1 MKHHLRLL
9 AAFAVVL
16 LGFAPLVP
24 AQTVAGAPTTID
36 YQGKAL
42 DSVGS
47 PLANTTPTNF
57 EMRFR
62 IYDAQEGGTVI
73 WSEKQ
78 VVTVSKGLFSVRL
91 GEGTALSPAEGS
103 VAQTAL
109 ADAFA
114 ATARFLGV
122 TIVISGQTPTEILP
136 RLAFLA
142 TPYAFVA
149 SKSVSAER
157 LLLNPSATAPA
168 SALSLS
174 QINYV
179 TQEISANALTLN
191 DQARTYLVNPASA
204 SHLVVNLPGAITSR
218 REYSVMKKDNFFATV
233 TVQVPV
239 GGSLNGVVNGI
250 VRLKVRGEG
259 VVVQNTGN
267 NDWWII
273 SDTRDRTPPGTI
285 VAYGSNGDTAPPGWA
300 WCNGTS
306 QARTDVNYVDLF
318 AAIGTVWGTANA
330 TSFTLPDLRGLML
343 RGKDANRGQDPDRNS
358 RTASA
363 AGSATGDS
371 VGSFQDFA
379 VQTHAH
385 AFSGSGTTAAAGNHN
400 HGVNANQHDA
410 NYFGAD
416 VWGLVTR
423 SRTGSG
429 DVTPNGGDSGGRGI
443 EQAVFMQPQGIP
455 YSGDHTHSFSFSSTT
470 SAAGGNETRP
480 KNVSVNYIIKL

>member
-16 LGFAPLVP
+16 LGFAPRVP

-57 EMRFR
+57 EIRFR

-78 VVTVSKGLFSVRL
+78 IVTVSKGLFSVRL

-142 TPYAFVA
+142 TPYAYVA

-179 TQEISANALTLN
+179 TQEAPV
-191 DQARTYLVNPASA
+191 ARSCHRV
-204 SHLVVNLPGAITSR
+204 
-218 REYSVMKKDNFFATV
+218 
-233 TVQVPV
+233 
-239 GGSLNGVVNGI
+239 
-250 VRLKVRGEG
+250 
-259 VVVQNTGN
+259 
-267 NDWWII
+267 
-273 SDTRDRTPPGTI
+273 
-285 VAYGSNGDTAPPGWA
+285 
-300 WCNGTS
+300 
-306 QARTDVNYVDLF
+306 
-318 AAIGTVWGTANA
+318 
-330 TSFTLPDLRGLML
+330 
-343 RGKDANRGQDPDRNS
+343 
-358 RTASA
+358 
-363 AGSATGDS
+363 
-371 VGSFQDFA
+371 
-379 VQTHAH
+379 
-385 AFSGSGTTAAAGNHN
+385 
-400 HGVNANQHDA
+400 
-410 NYFGAD
+410 
-416 VWGLVTR
+416 
-423 SRTGSG
+423 
-429 DVTPNGGDSGGRGI
+429 
-443 EQAVFMQPQGIP
+443 
-455 YSGDHTHSFSFSSTT
+455 
-470 SAAGGNETRP
+470 
-480 KNVSVNYIIKL
+480 

>member
-16 LGFAPLVP
+16 LGCAPLVR

-47 PLANTTPTNF
+47 PLANTTPTNY

-103 VAQTAL
+103 IAQTAL

-114 ATARFLGV
+114 DRARFLGV

-142 TPYAFVA
+142 TPYAYVA

-157 LLLNPSATAPA
+157 LLLNPSPTAPA

-179 TQEISANALTLN
+179 TQEISANALTLT

-204 SHLVVNLPGAITSR
+204 SHLVVNLPGAITTR

-233 TVQVPV
+233 TVQVPS
-239 GGSLNGVVNGI
+239 GGSLNGVVNGT

-259 VVVQNTGN
+259 VVVQNTGS

-285 VAYGSNGDTAPPGWA
+285 VAYGSNSDTPPPGWA
-300 WCNGTS
+300 WCNGAS

-330 TSFTLPDLRGLML
+330 TSFNLPDLRGLVL
-343 RGKDANRGQDPDRNS
+343 RGKDANRGMDPDRNS

-363 AGSATGDS
+363 TGSATGDS

-379 VQTHAH
+379 VQSHAH
-385 AFSGSGTTAAAGNHN
+385 AFSGSGTTGGGGNHN
-400 HGVNANQHDA
+400 HGVNGNRRDQ
-410 NYFGAD
+410 NYWGAD
-416 VWGLVTR
+416 TWGVIARTR
-423 SRTGSG
+423 DGTG
-429 DVTPNGGDSGGRGI
+429 DPTPNGSDGGGRGD
-443 EQAVFMQPQGIP
+443 EPNVYHPPQAIP

-470 SAAGGNETRP
+470 SAAGANETRG
-480 KNVSVNYIIKL
+480 KNASVNYIIKL